1 MKNAQLFIY
10 REYEEP
16 FGCATL
22 PQIDE
27 CDRLVAAI
35 KYFGVL
41 IPAEIFDEDRG
52 I

>member
-16 FGCATL
+16 FQCATL

-35 KYFGVL
+35 KYFGVR

>member
-1 MKNAQLFIY
+1 MKDAQLFIY

-16 FGCATL
+16 FQCATML
-22 PQIDE
+22 QIDE

-41 IPAEIFDEDRG
+41 IPAEIFDDDRG

>member
-1 MKNAQLFIY
+1 MNKTAPYIY

-16 FGCATL
+16 SGPVIL
-22 PQIDE
+22 QYVDE

-35 KYFGVL
+35 KYFGL
-41 IPAEIFDEDRG
+41 SIPAEIFDEDRG